1 MESKTKCHNCYG
13 GYDIIRAYNGQA
25 VKKRSPSP
33 FHKTLLISFFMIAL
47 LSACGKQG
55 EDEFKA
61 GMLSFKA
68 EDYKPA
74 LKQFIVAAEKGHTDA
89 EYMLGKCYFF
99 GLGVTPDKTEAF
111 EYFRK
116 AAEQNN
122 ANAQYMLGVC
132 YESGTGIDRDN
143 AESVRL
149 YQLAVKSFQK
159 NAEKGDAEAQLLL
172 GHCYEFGKGTEE
184 DIVKAYKLYSKAADG
199 GNVDAKKIMRAIN
212 SGKDMLQEALQGNAR
227 AQYMLGN
234 LYQRGE
240 GVIKDD
246 STAVKWYRK
255 AAEQGNHEAQ
265 YMLGTLYQRGE
276 GVIKDDSTAAM
287 WYRKAADQGNREA
300 QYSLGGCYFEGRGVS
315 QDYDEATKWYQK
327 AVDQGN
333 ENAGKYIDAIKT
345 IKAAKQGD
353 AYSQF
358 KLGGLY
364 LAGDVMAQNNNE
376 AVNWYMK
383 AAEQGNENAQFE
395 LGSLYY
401 GKGGILK
408 KDMDKAI
415 DWWRKAANLGH
426 AKAQFNIGACYYNG
440 NGVEKDLTEAVKW
453 FRKAADQGYMDAQ
466 YNLGIIYYLGGGQD
480 EDIEED
486 IVESTKW
493 YMKAAAQG
501 KEEATDFLA
510 SISMDNKLLSDAV
523 QGNADA
529 QFMIAE
535 SLRQNLKWDKS
546 TEDTRKNSLMFK
558 WYKKAAEQGNWKA
571 QYNLGVCYY
580 KRYDLIF
587 FDHEDEFSD
596 ESIKWFSKAAE
607 QGHTKAQCI
616 LGYVYYYGR
625 NYSYGTEIKANIEKD
640 RTKALTWFQKAA
652 DQGDETARYNLEVF
666 SNNGK
671 IKKPIIEWNELKEIG
686 EKVNLEEI
694 GKTKNANKNHIGDE
708 LQEENDRQKAEAEQ
722 HALEQEKKKQKE
734 NSDEDSDG
742 FTYAQETEAGTN
754 PRDSRS
760 HPKYIT
766 QVYISSISRQVF
778 SGLEL
783 VSLENRG
790 GKGTWEAS
798 FNVIRNNRKRTEVV
812 RINDTFNHNN
822 TSFSVVDIEDTQTG
836 HIIDGRYR
844 SIYVVYIKRDGRQE
858 RIPCHINEPI
868 YDPILRVNFV
878 NALNNREFSASVGS
892 SFKVGNTK
900 TGEEQYKVVS
910 ADLNRKEAV
919 VESTDKNKKRYNLN
933 AIKPKKEE
941 ESVINESSNPETS
954 TGRVLTD
961 AERARLRAQEMEINR
976 RTEQMIRDM
985 DRKNDANRRDY
996 LQYIQNGL

>member
-1 MESKTKCHNCYG
+1 MELRTKCPYCNG

-25 VKKRSPSP
+25 VKKRNLSPSP
-33 FHKTLLISFFMIAL
+33 ITLLISFVMVAI

-55 EDEFKA
+55 EDEFNA

-74 LKQFIVAAEKGHTDA
+74 LKQFIVAAEKGHADA

-143 AESVRL
+143 AESDRL
-149 YQLAVKSFQK
+149 YQLAVKSFHK
-159 NAEKGDAEAQLLL
+159 SAEKGDAEAQLLL

-184 DIVKAYKLYSKAADG
+184 DIVTAYKLYSKAADG

-212 SGKDMLQEALQGNAR
+212 TGKDMLQEALQGNAS
-227 AQYMLGN
+227 AQYMLGK

-240 GVIKDD
+240 GVLKDD

-255 AAEQGNHEAQ
+255 AADQGYHEAQ
-265 YMLGTLYQRGE
+265 YILGNLYQRGE
-276 GVIKDDSTAAM
+276 GVFKADSTAAM

-300 QYSLGGCYFEGRGVS
+300 QYSLGGCYFEGCGVS
-315 QDYDEATKWYQK
+315 QDYDEAVKWYQK
-327 AVDQGN
+327 AVDQGIDY
-333 ENAGKYIDAIKT
+333 AGKYIDAIKT

-353 AYSQF
+353 PYSQF
-358 KLGGLY
+358 KLGELY
-364 LAGDVMAQNNNE
+364 LAGDVMEQNKNE

-401 GKGGILK
+401 GKGGVLK
-408 KDMDKAI
+408 KDMAKAI
-415 DWWRKAANLGH
+415 DWWQKAANLGH
-426 AKAQFNIGACYYNG
+426 AKAQFNIGACFYNG

-466 YNLGIIYYLGGGQD
+466 YNLGIIYYLGGD
-480 EDIEED
+480 RYDDIKED

-501 KEEATDFLA
+501 KAEATDFLA
-510 SISMDNKLLSDAV
+510 LISMDNKLLSDAV

-535 SLRQNLKWDKS
+535 SLRKNLKWDKS
-546 TEDTRKNSLMFK
+546 TEDTRRNSLMFK

-607 QGHTKAQCI
+607 QGHMKAQCI

-652 DQGDETARYNLEVF
+652 DQGDETADYNLRVI

-694 GKTKNANKNHIGDE
+694 EKTKNANKNLIGDE
-708 LQEENDRQKAEAEQ
+708 QQEEIIRQNAEAEQ
-722 HALEQEKKKQKE
+722 RALEEKKKKQKE

-754 PRDSRS
+754 PQDSRS

-766 QVYISSISRQVF
+766 QVYISSVSQQSF

-783 VSLENRG
+783 VSIEERG

-798 FNVIRNNRKRTEVV
+798 FHVIRNNLKRSVVV

-822 TSFSVVDIEDTQTG
+822 TNFSVVDIKATRTG
-836 HIIDGRYR
+836 SGYEGFIKTTYE
-844 SIYVVYIKRDGRQE
+844 VYIKRVGRQE
-858 RIPCHINEPI
+858 RIPCRIKEPI
-868 YDPILRVNFV
+868 YDPVLLVKFV
-878 NALNNREFSASVGS
+878 NALNNREFSASVGNI
-892 SFKVGNTK
+892 FKVGNSK
-900 TGEEQYKVVS
+900 TGEEQYKVIS

-919 VESTDKNKKRYNLN
+919 VESTDKNKNRYNLN
-933 AIKPKKEE
+933 AIKPKKNE
-941 ESVINESSNPETS
+941 ESDINESSNPETGI
-954 TGRVLTD
+954 GRVLTD

-985 DRKNDANRRDY
+985 DRKNDADRRDY
-996 LQYIQNGL
+996 LRYLQNGL